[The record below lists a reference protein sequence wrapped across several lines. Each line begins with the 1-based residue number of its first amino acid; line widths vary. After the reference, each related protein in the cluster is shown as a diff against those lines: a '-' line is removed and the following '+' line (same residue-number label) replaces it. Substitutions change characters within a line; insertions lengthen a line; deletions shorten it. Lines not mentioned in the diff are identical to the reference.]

1 MNIQINAVNFAIAQR
16 LTDFTKDK
24 IEKLYKMYDEIVGI
38 DINYKTENI
47 SGEENKTAEVLVK
60 VPGNDL
66 FAGKTSKTFEQAL
79 DEAVDALK
87 KQIEK
92 RKKAK

>member
-1 MNIQINAVNFAIAQR
+1 MNIQINAVNFAITQR

-24 IEKLYKMYDEIVGI
+24 IEKIYKTYDEIVGI
-38 DINYKTENI
+38 EVNFKTENV
-47 SGEENKTAEVLVK
+47 SGEENKSAEVLVK

-66 FAGKTSKTFEQAL
+66 FASKTSKTFEQAL
-79 DEAVDALK
+79 DETAVAIR

-92 RKKAK
+92 RKKSK

>member
-38 DINYKTENI
+38 DINYKTENV

-66 FAGKTSKTFEQAL
+66 FAGKTGKTFEQAL
-79 DEAVDALK
+79 DEAIDALK

-92 RKKAK
+92 RKKA